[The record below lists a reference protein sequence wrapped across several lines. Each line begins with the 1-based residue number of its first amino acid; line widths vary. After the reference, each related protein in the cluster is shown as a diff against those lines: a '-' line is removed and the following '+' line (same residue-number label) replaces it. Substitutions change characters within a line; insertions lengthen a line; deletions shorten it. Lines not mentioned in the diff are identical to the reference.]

1 MLESTDI
8 VPRKTGRPRK
18 STEKKEYQLCA
29 FVMPCGPPLAHPFIL
44 DISQGQSH
52 SENMKEEISERSN
65 SYILNRLLF
74 FDLVQP
80 KHLY

>member
-1 MLESTDI
+1 MLESTAT

-18 STEKKEYQLCA
+18 GTEKKYLLCA

-44 DISQGQSH
+44 GISQGQSC
-52 SENMKEEISERSN
+52 SENMKEEISERST
-65 SYILNRLLF
+65 SYILNRLPF

-80 KHLY
+80 KHRY